1 MAENLGWAQFSQIS
15 GTGDASVSV
24 STAAEY
30 QGRGERSQIIKG
42 TAGSGV
48 NVATDQYTLYQD
60 AGNEFLKATNLV
72 YQVNAAAGTLEVTG
86 RSNAAQ
92 LAFTLPFDSFLSLP
106 TNYTVTPDSGSAITV
121 PIGSAITG
129 DPGLKGPFTWKIA
142 LPYTANG
149 TIIQRQNTL
158 TVAVVGNTGLLVRI
172 AINQL
177 AGAATLTISP
187 SEMTFA
193 ATSAGAQNLQISSNA
208 SYRIVASDSSWI
220 QVSANSGTGN
230 QTITVNAGVYNGRVN
245 RTGTVTVTTTTG
257 GASVVRTL
265 TITQTAKAEY
275 VTFGSPSYS
284 IGKAGGT
291 LNLIAVS
298 NAKGLNFTVVSGGS
312 LPVTIPNTFSV
323 KGLTTG
329 TTIASVANNG
339 YLSTDLGASEAF
351 EATVPL
357 SIGANYTISER
368 IVQIKV
374 TTKDGG
380 VVATVT
386 ITQTAGDVSFLF
398 TPKSGRLTYSGTPVV
413 TVSISCNTTW
423 SLSVVS

>member
-15 GTGDASVSV
+15 GTGDASVSA
-24 STAAEY
+24 STATEY

-60 AGNEFLKATNLV
+60 AGNEFLNATKLL
-72 YQVNAAAGTLEVTG
+72 YQVNAAAGTIEVTG

-92 LAFTLPFDSFLSLP
+92 LAFTLSTGSFLSLP
-106 TNYTVTPDSGSAITV
+106 ANYTVTPESGSAITV

-142 LPYTANG
+142 LPYTTNG
-149 TIIQRQNTL
+149 TIIHRQNTL
-158 TVAVVGNTGLLVRI
+158 TVAVVGNTGLSVRI

-177 AGAATLTISP
+177 AGAPTLTISP
-187 SEMTFA
+187 SSMTFA

-208 SYRIVASDSSWI
+208 SYKIVASDSSWI
-220 QVSANSGTGN
+220 RLSANSGTGN
-230 QTITVNAGVYNGRVN
+230 QTITVNVNPYNGRVN

-257 GASVVRTL
+257 GASVVKTL

-298 NAKGLNFTVVSGGS
+298 NAKGLNFQVVSGGT
-312 LPVTIPNTFSV
+312 LPVTIPKTFSV

-329 TTIASVANNG
+329 TTIDSVTNDG
-339 YLSTDLGASEAF
+339 YLSTDLGASEAYQ
-351 EATVPL
+351 ATVPL

-368 IVQIKV
+368 TVQIKV
-374 TTKDGG
+374 TTKDGK

-386 ITQTAGDVSFLF
+386 ITQTAGDVSFSF
-398 TPKSGRLTYSGTPVV
+398 IPKSGRLTYSGTPAV

-423 SLSVVS
+423 VLSVVS

>member
-1 MAENLGWAQFSQIS
+1 MAKNLGWAQFSQIS
-15 GTGDASVSV
+15 GTGNASVSA
-24 STAAEY
+24 STAAAY

-48 NVATDQYTLYQD
+48 NVVTDQYTLYQD
-60 AGNEFLKATNLV
+60 AGNEFLTADNLT

-92 LAFTLPFDSFLSLP
+92 LAFTLPSGSFLSLP
-106 TNYTVTPDSGSAITV
+106 ANYTVTPDGGSAITV

-129 DPGLKGPFTWKIA
+129 DPGLEGPFTWKIA
-142 LPYTANG
+142 LPYTVNG
-149 TIIQRQNTL
+149 TVTQRQNTL
-158 TVAVVGNTGLLVRI
+158 TVAVVGNTGLTVNVT
-172 AINQL
+172 INQL

-187 SEMTFA
+187 LAMTFA

-208 SYRIVASDSSWI
+208 SYSIAPSDSSWI

-230 QTITVNAGVYNGRVN
+230 QTITVNVTPYNGRVN

-291 LNLIAVS
+291 LNLIAIS
-298 NAKGLNFTVVSGGS
+298 NAKGLKFDVVVGGDFPVSSSG
-312 LPVTIPNTFSV
+312 TFSV

-339 YLSTDLGASEAF
+339 YLSPDLGASEAF
-351 EATVPL
+351 QATLVLTIP
-357 SIGANYTISER
+357 ANYTINQRS
-368 IVQIKV
+368 VQMKV
-374 TTKDGG
+374 TTKDGE
-380 VVATVT
+380 VIATVT
-386 ITQTAGDVSFLF
+386 ITQTAGDVSFSF
-398 TPKSGRLTYSGTPVV
+398 TPKSGRLTYSGTPAV
-413 TVSISCNTTW
+413 TVSVSCNTTW
-423 SLSVVS
+423 TLSVVS

>member
-15 GTGDASVSV
+15 GTGNASISV
-24 STAAEY
+24 STPTAY
-30 QGRGERSQIIKG
+30 QGRDQRSQIIKG
-42 TAGSGV
+42 TAGSGATT
-48 NVATDQYTLYQD
+48 ATDQYTLYQD
-60 AGNEFLKATNLV
+60 AGSEFLNATNLT

-86 RSNAAQ
+86 KSNAAQ
-92 LAFTLPFDSFLSLP
+92 LVFTLPVGSFLSLP
-106 TNYTVTPDSGSAITV
+106 TNYTVTPDGGAAITV
-121 PIGSAITG
+121 PIDSAITG

-149 TIIQRQNTL
+149 TISQRQNTL
-158 TVAVVGNTGLLVRI
+158 SVAVVGNTGLTVNVT
-172 AINQL
+172 INQL
-177 AGAATLTISP
+177 AGAATLTINPTS
-187 SEMTFA
+187 MTFA

-208 SYRIVASDSSWI
+208 SYSITASDSSWI
-220 QVSANSGTGN
+220 TVSANSGTGN
-230 QTITVNAGVYNGRVN
+230 KTITVNAGAYNGRTN
-245 RTGTVTVTTTTG
+245 RTGTVTIKTTTG
-257 GASVVRTL
+257 GAAVTRTL

-312 LPVTIPNTFSV
+312 LPVTIPGTFSV

-329 TTIASVANNG
+329 TTIASVTNNG
-339 YLSTDLGASEAF
+339 YLSTDLGASEAYQ
-351 EATVPL
+351 ATVPL

-368 IVQIKV
+368 TVQIKV

-386 ITQTAGDVSFLF
+386 ITQTAGDISFSF
-398 TPKSGRLTYSGTPVV
+398 TPKSGRLTYSGTPAV

-423 SLSVVS
+423 TLSVVS

>member
-368 IVQIKV
+368 TVQIKV

>member
-1 MAENLGWAQFSQIS
+1 MAKNLGWAQFSQIS
-15 GTGDASVSV
+15 GTGNASVSA
-24 STAAEY
+24 STAAAY

-42 TAGSGV
+42 TAGSGA
-48 NVATDQYTLYQD
+48 NVVTDQYTLYQD
-60 AGNEFLKATNLV
+60 AGNEFLTADNLT

-92 LAFTLPFDSFLSLP
+92 LAFTLPSGSFLSLP
-106 TNYTVTPDSGSAITV
+106 ANYTVTPDGGSAITV

-142 LPYTANG
+142 LPYTVNG
-149 TIIQRQNTL
+149 TITQRQNTL
-158 TVAVVGNTGLLVRI
+158 SVAVVGNTGLTVNVT
-172 AINQL
+172 INQL

-187 SEMTFA
+187 LAMTFA
-193 ATSAGAQNLQISSNA
+193 ARSVGAQNLQISSNA

-230 QTITVNAGVYNGRVN
+230 QTITVNVTPYNGRTN
-245 RTGTVTVTTTTG
+245 RTGMVTVTTTTG
-257 GASVVRTL
+257 GASVIRTL
-265 TITQTAKAEY
+265 AITQTAKAEY

-291 LNLIAVS
+291 LNLIAIS
-298 NAKGLNFTVVSGGS
+298 NAKGLNFQVVSGGT
-312 LPVTIPNTFSV
+312 LPVTIPGTFSV

-329 TTIASVANNG
+329 TTIASVTNNG

-368 IVQIKV
+368 SVQIRV

-386 ITQTAGDVSFLF
+386 ITQAAGDVSFSF
-398 TPKSGRLTYSGTPVV
+398 TPKSGRLTYSGTPAV
-413 TVSISCNTTW
+413 TVAVSCNTTW
-423 SLSVVS
+423 TLSVVS

>member
-1 MAENLGWAQFSQIS
+1 MAKNLGWAQFSQIS
-15 GTGDASVSV
+15 GTGNASVSA
-24 STAAEY
+24 STAAAY

-42 TAGSGV
+42 TAGSGA
-48 NVATDQYTLYQD
+48 NVVTDQYTLYQD
-60 AGNEFLKATNLV
+60 AGNEFLTADNLT

-92 LAFTLPFDSFLSLP
+92 LAFTLPSGSFLSLP
-106 TNYTVTPDSGSAITV
+106 ANYTVTPDGGSAITV

-149 TIIQRQNTL
+149 TISQRQNTL
-158 TVAVVGNTGLLVRI
+158 TVAVVGNTGLTVNVT
-172 AINQL
+172 INQL

-193 ATSAGAQNLQISSNA
+193 STSAGAQNLQISSNA
-208 SYRIVASDSSWI
+208 SYSIVASDSSWI
-220 QVSANSGTGN
+220 QLSANSGTGN
-230 QTITVNAGVYNGRVN
+230 KAITVNVTPYNGRTN
-245 RTGTVTVTTTTG
+245 RTGMVTVTTTTG
-257 GASVVRTL
+257 GASVIRTL
-265 TITQTAKAEY
+265 MITQSAKAEY

-298 NAKGLNFTVVSGGS
+298 NAKGLKFDVVVGGDFPVSSSG
-312 LPVTIPNTFSV
+312 TFSV

-339 YLSTDLGASEAF
+339 YLSPDLGASEAF
-351 EATVPL
+351 QATLVLTIP
-357 SIGANYTISER
+357 ANYTINQRS
-368 IVQIKV
+368 VQMKV

-386 ITQTAGDVSFLF
+386 ITQAAGDVSFSF
-398 TPKSGRLTYSGTPVV
+398 TPKSGRLTYSGTPAV
-413 TVSISCNTTW
+413 TVAVSCNTTW
-423 SLSVVS
+423 TLSVVS

>member
-1 MAENLGWAQFSQIS
+1 MAKNLGWAQFSQIS
-15 GTGDASVSV
+15 GTGNASVSA
-24 STAAEY
+24 STAAAY

-42 TAGSGV
+42 TAGSGA
-48 NVATDQYTLYQD
+48 NVVTDQYTLYQD
-60 AGNEFLKATNLV
+60 AGNEFLTADNLT

-92 LAFTLPFDSFLSLP
+92 LAFTLPSGSFLSLP
-106 TNYTVTPDSGSAITV
+106 ANYTVTPDGGSAITV

-149 TIIQRQNTL
+149 TISRRQNTL
-158 TVAVVGNTGLLVRI
+158 TVAVVGNTGLTVVT
-172 AINQL
+172 INQL

-187 SEMTFA
+187 SAMTFA

-208 SYRIVASDSSWI
+208 SYGIVSSDSSWI
-220 QVSANSGTGN
+220 RLSANSGTGN
-230 QTITVNAGVYNGRVN
+230 KTITVNATPYNGRVN
-245 RTGTVTVTTTTG
+245 RTGTVAVTTTTG
-257 GASVVRTL
+257 GASAVRTL
-265 TITQTAKAEY
+265 AITQTAKAEY

-291 LNLIAVS
+291 LNLIAIS
-298 NAKGLNFTVVSGGS
+298 NAKGLNFQVVSGGT
-312 LPVTIPNTFSV
+312 LPVTIPGTFSV

-329 TTIASVANNG
+329 TTIASVTNNG

-368 IVQIKV
+368 SVQIRV
-374 TTKDGG
+374 TSKDGG
-380 VVATVT
+380 AVATVT
-386 ITQTAGDVSFLF
+386 ITQAAGDVSFSF
-398 TPKSGRLTYSGTPVV
+398 TPKSGRLTYSGTPAV
-413 TVSISCNTTW
+413 TVAVSCNTTW
-423 SLSVVS
+423 TLSVVS

>member
-1 MAENLGWAQFSQIS
+1 MAKNLGWAQFSQIS
-15 GTGDASVSV
+15 GTGNASVSA
-24 STAAEY
+24 STAAAY

-42 TAGSGV
+42 TAGSGA
-48 NVATDQYTLYQD
+48 NVVTDQYTLYQD
-60 AGNEFLKATNLV
+60 AGNEFLTADNLT

-92 LAFTLPFDSFLSLP
+92 LAFTLPSGSFLSLP
-106 TNYTVTPDSGSAITV
+106 ANYTVTPDGGSAITV

-149 TIIQRQNTL
+149 TISQRQNTL
-158 TVAVVGNTGLLVRI
+158 TVAVVGNTGLTVNVT
-172 AINQL
+172 INQL

-193 ATSAGAQNLQISSNA
+193 STSAGAQNLQISSNA
-208 SYRIVASDSSWI
+208 SYSIVASDSSWI
-220 QVSANSGTGN
+220 QLSANSGTGN
-230 QTITVNAGVYNGRVN
+230 KTITVNVTPYNGRTN
-245 RTGTVTVTTTTG
+245 RTGMVTVTTTTG
-257 GASVVRTL
+257 GASVIRTL
-265 TITQTAKAEY
+265 MITQSAKAEY

-298 NAKGLNFTVVSGGS
+298 NAKGLKFDVVAGGDFPVSSSG
-312 LPVTIPNTFSV
+312 TFSV

-339 YLSTDLGASEAF
+339 YLSPDLGASEAF
-351 EATVPL
+351 QATLVLTIP
-357 SIGANYTISER
+357 ANYTINQRS
-368 IVQIKV
+368 VQMKV

-380 VVATVT
+380 VIATVT
-386 ITQTAGDVSFLF
+386 ITQTAGDVSFSF
-398 TPKSGRLTYSGTPVV
+398 TPKSGRLTYSGTPAV
-413 TVSISCNTTW
+413 TVSVSCNTTW
-423 SLSVVS
+423 TLSVVS

>member
-15 GTGDASVSV
+15 GTGNASISV
-24 STAAEY
+24 STPTAY
-30 QGRGERSQIIKG
+30 QGRGQRSQIIKG
-42 TAGSGV
+42 TAGSGATT
-48 NVATDQYTLYQD
+48 ATDQYTLYQD
-60 AGNEFLKATNLV
+60 AGSEFLNATNLT

-86 RSNAAQ
+86 KSNAAQ
-92 LAFTLPFDSFLSLP
+92 LVFTLPVGSFLSLP
-106 TNYTVTPDSGSAITV
+106 TNYTVTPDGGAAITV
-121 PIGSAITG
+121 PIDSAITG

-149 TIIQRQNTL
+149 TISQRQNTL
-158 TVAVVGNTGLLVRI
+158 SVAVVGNTGLTVNVT
-172 AINQL
+172 INQS
-177 AGAATLTISP
+177 AGAATLTINPTS
-187 SEMTFA
+187 MTFA

-208 SYRIVASDSSWI
+208 SYSMASDSSWI
-220 QVSANSGTGN
+220 TVSANSGTGN
-230 QTITVNAGVYNGRVN
+230 KTITVNAGAYNGRTN
-245 RTGTVTVTTTTG
+245 RTGTVTIKTTTG
-257 GASVVRTL
+257 GAAVTRTL

-312 LPVTIPNTFSV
+312 LPVTIPGTFSV

-329 TTIASVANNG
+329 TTIASVTNNG
-339 YLSTDLGASEAF
+339 YLSTDLGASEAYQ
-351 EATVPL
+351 ATVPL

-368 IVQIKV
+368 TVQIKV

-386 ITQTAGDVSFLF
+386 ITQAAGDVSFSF
-398 TPKSGRLTYSGTPVV
+398 IPKSGRLTYSGTPAV

-423 SLSVVS
+423 TLSVVS

>member
-1 MAENLGWAQFSQIS
+1 MPS
-15 GTGDASVSV
+15 G
-24 STAAEY
+24 
-30 QGRGERSQIIKG
+30 
-42 TAGSGV
+42 
-48 NVATDQYTLYQD
+48 
-60 AGNEFLKATNLV
+60 
-72 YQVNAAAGTLEVTG
+72 
-86 RSNAAQ
+86 
-92 LAFTLPFDSFLSLP
+92 SFLSLP
-106 TNYTVTPDSGSAITV
+106 ANYTVTPDGGSAITV

-149 TIIQRQNTL
+149 TISQRQNTL
-158 TVAVVGNTGLLVRI
+158 TVAVVGNTVLTVNVT
-172 AINQL
+172 INQL

-187 SEMTFA
+187 SAMTFA

-208 SYRIVASDSSWI
+208 SYSIVASDSSWI
-220 QVSANSGTGN
+220 QLSANSGTGN
-230 QTITVNAGVYNGRVN
+230 KTITVNVTPYNGRTN
-245 RTGTVTVTTTTG
+245 RTGMVTVTTTTG
-257 GASVVRTL
+257 GASVIRTL
-265 TITQTAKAEY
+265 AITQTAKAEY

-291 LNLIAVS
+291 LNLIAIS

-329 TTIASVANNG
+329 TTIASVTNNG

-368 IVQIKV
+368 TVQIRV

-380 VVATVT
+380 VIATVT
-386 ITQTAGDVSFLF
+386 ITQTAGDVSFSF
-398 TPKSGRLTYSGTPVV
+398 TPKSGRLTYSGTPAV
-413 TVSISCNTTW
+413 TVSVSCNTTW
-423 SLSVVS
+423 TLSVVS

>member
-1 MAENLGWAQFSQIS
+1 MAKNLGWAQFSQIS
-15 GTGDASVSV
+15 GTGNASVSA
-24 STAAEY
+24 STAAAY

-48 NVATDQYTLYQD
+48 NVVTDQYTLYQD
-60 AGNEFLKATNLV
+60 AGNEFLTADNLT

-92 LAFTLPFDSFLSLP
+92 LAFTLPSGSFLSLP
-106 TNYTVTPDSGSAITV
+106 VNYTVTPDGGSAITV

-142 LPYTANG
+142 LPYTVNG
-149 TIIQRQNTL
+149 TVTQRQNTL
-158 TVAVVGNTGLLVRI
+158 SVAVVGNTGLTVNVT
-172 AINQL
+172 INQL

-187 SEMTFA
+187 LAMTFA
-193 ATSAGAQNLQISSNA
+193 ARSVGAQNLQISSNA
-208 SYRIVASDSSWI
+208 SYRIVTSDSSWI
-220 QVSANSGTGN
+220 RVSADSGTGN
-230 QTITVNAGVYNGRVN
+230 QTIAVNVTPYNGRVN
-245 RTGTVTVTTTTG
+245 RPGTVTVTTTTG

-265 TITQTAKAEY
+265 TITQTAEAEH
-275 VTFGSPSYS
+275 VTFGSSSYS

-291 LNLIAVS
+291 LNLIAIS
-298 NAKGLNFTVVSGGS
+298 NAKGLNFQVVSGGT
-312 LPVTIPNTFSV
+312 LPVTIPETFSV

-329 TTIASVANNG
+329 TTIASVTNNG

-357 SIGANYTISER
+357 SIGANYTIDER
-368 IVQIKV
+368 SVQIRV
-374 TTKDGG
+374 TTKDGE

-386 ITQTAGDVSFLF
+386 ITQAAGDISFSF
-398 TPKSGRLTYSGTPVV
+398 TPKSGRLTYSGTPAV
-413 TVSISCNTTW
+413 TVAVSCNTTW
-423 SLSVVS
+423 TLSVVS

>member
-60 AGNEFLKATNLV
+60 GGNEFLKVTNLT
-72 YQVNAAAGTLEVTG
+72 YQVNAAAGTLEVSG

-92 LAFTLPFDSFLSLP
+92 LAFTLPSSSFLSLP
-106 TNYTVTPDSGSAITV
+106 ANYTVTPDSGSAITV

-129 DPGLKGPFTWKIA
+129 DHGLKGPFTWKIA

-158 TVAVVGNTGLLVRI
+158 TIAVVGNTGLPVRI
-172 AINQL
+172 IINQL

-187 SEMTFA
+187 SAMTFA

-208 SYRIVASDSSWI
+208 SYSITASDSSWI
-220 QVSANSGTGN
+220 TVSANSGTGN
-230 QTITVNAGVYNGRVN
+230 KTITVNVGAYNGRTN
-245 RTGTVTVTTTTG
+245 RTGTVTIKTTTG
-257 GASVVRTL
+257 GAAVTRTL
-265 TITQTAKAEY
+265 TITQSAKAEY

-291 LNLIAVS
+291 LNLIARS
-298 NAKGLNFTVVSGGS
+298 NAKGLNFQVVSGGT
-312 LPVTIPNTFSV
+312 LPVTIPGTFSV

-329 TTIASVANNG
+329 TTIASVTNNG
-339 YLSTDLGASEAF
+339 YLSTDLGASEAYQ
-351 EATVPL
+351 ATVPL

-368 IVQIKV
+368 TVQIKV

-386 ITQTAGDVSFLF
+386 ITQAAGDVSFSF
-398 TPKSGRLTYSGTPVV
+398 TPKSGRLTYSGTPAV

-423 SLSVVS
+423 ALSVVS

>member
-1 MAENLGWAQFSQIS
+1 MAKNLGWAQFSQIS
-15 GTGDASVSV
+15 GTGNASVSA
-24 STAAEY
+24 STAAAY

-42 TAGSGV
+42 TAGSGANAV
-48 NVATDQYTLYQD
+48 TDQYTLYQD
-60 AGNEFLKATNLV
+60 AGNEFLTADNLT

-92 LAFTLPFDSFLSLP
+92 LAFTLPSGSFLSLP
-106 TNYTVTPDSGSAITV
+106 AKYTVTPDGGSAITV

-149 TIIQRQNTL
+149 TISQRQNTL
-158 TVAVVGNTGLLVRI
+158 TVAVVGNTVLTVNV

-177 AGAATLTISP
+177 AGAATLTIS
-187 SEMTFA
+187 SSAMTFA

-208 SYRIVASDSSWI
+208 SYSIVASDSSWI
-220 QVSANSGTGN
+220 QLSANSGTGN
-230 QTITVNAGVYNGRVN
+230 KTITVNVTPYNGRTN
-245 RTGTVTVTTTTG
+245 RTGVVTVTTTTG
-257 GASVVRTL
+257 GASVIRTL
-265 TITQTAKAEY
+265 EITQKAKAEY

-329 TTIASVANNG
+329 TTIASVTNNE

-368 IVQIKV
+368 TVQIRV

-380 VVATVT
+380 VIATVT
-386 ITQTAGDVSFLF
+386 ITQTAGDVSFSF
-398 TPKSGRLTYSGTPVV
+398 TPKSGRLTYSGTPAV
-413 TVSISCNTTW
+413 TVSVSCNTTW
-423 SLSVVS
+423 TLSVVS

>member
-1 MAENLGWAQFSQIS
+1 MAKNLGWAQFSQIS
-15 GTGDASVSV
+15 GTGNASVSV
-24 STAAEY
+24 STAAAY

-42 TAGSGV
+42 TAGSGA
-48 NVATDQYTLYQD
+48 NVVTDQYTLYQD
-60 AGNEFLKATNLV
+60 AGNEFLTADNLT

-92 LAFTLPFDSFLSLP
+92 LAFTLPSGSFLSLP
-106 TNYTVTPDSGSAITV
+106 ANYTVTPDGGSAITV

-149 TIIQRQNTL
+149 TISQRQNTL
-158 TVAVVGNTGLLVRI
+158 TVAVVGNTGLTVVT
-172 AINQL
+172 INQL

-187 SEMTFA
+187 SAMTFA

-208 SYRIVASDSSWI
+208 SYSIVASDSSWI
-220 QVSANSGTGN
+220 KLSANSGTGN
-230 QTITVNAGVYNGRVN
+230 KTITVNVTPYNGRVN

-265 TITQTAKAEY
+265 AITQTAKAEY

-291 LNLIAVS
+291 LNLIAIS
-298 NAKGLNFTVVSGGS
+298 NAKGLNFQVVSGGT
-312 LPVTIPNTFSV
+312 LPVTIPGTFSV

-329 TTIASVANNG
+329 TTIASVTNNG

-368 IVQIKV
+368 SVQIRV

-386 ITQTAGDVSFLF
+386 ITQAAGDVSFSF
-398 TPKSGRLTYSGTPVV
+398 TPKSGRLTYSGTPAV
-413 TVSISCNTTW
+413 TVAVSCNTTW
-423 SLSVVS
+423 TLSVVS

>member
-15 GTGDASVSV
+15 GTGNASISV
-24 STAAEY
+24 STPTAY
-30 QGRGERSQIIKG
+30 QGRGQRSQIIKG
-42 TAGSGV
+42 TAGSGATT
-48 NVATDQYTLYQD
+48 ATDQYTLYQD
-60 AGNEFLKATNLV
+60 AGSEFLNATNLT

-86 RSNAAQ
+86 KSNAAQ
-92 LAFTLPFDSFLSLP
+92 LVFTLPVGSFLSLP
-106 TNYTVTPDSGSAITV
+106 TNYTVIPDGGAAITV

-149 TIIQRQNTL
+149 TISQRQNTL
-158 TVAVVGNTGLLVRI
+158 SVAVVGNTGLTVNVT
-172 AINQL
+172 INQL
-177 AGAATLTISP
+177 AGAATLTINPTS
-187 SEMTFA
+187 MTFA

-208 SYRIVASDSSWI
+208 SYSITASDSSWI
-220 QVSANSGTGN
+220 TVSANSGTGN
-230 QTITVNAGVYNGRVN
+230 KTITVNAGAYNGRTN
-245 RTGTVTVTTTTG
+245 RTGTVTIKTTTG
-257 GASVVRTL
+257 GAAVTRTL

-312 LPVTIPNTFSV
+312 LPVTIPGTFSV

-329 TTIASVANNG
+329 TTIASVTNNG
-339 YLSTDLGASEAF
+339 YLSTDLGASEAYQ
-351 EATVPL
+351 ATVPL

-368 IVQIKV
+368 TVQIKV

-386 ITQTAGDVSFLF
+386 ITQAAGDVSFSF
-398 TPKSGRLTYSGTPVV
+398 TPKSGRLTYSGTPAV

-423 SLSVVS
+423 ALSVVS